1 MPKTM
6 PGTELPWSD
15 KAGDNA
21 FSLLQ
26 PTFSLSGGGLSLSQL
41 SQLTGLSATGIQNW
55 VKRGWVP
62 HPAEKKYG
70 EFQVARVLLLNLLRP
85 AMQLERI
92 VALLAVLN
100 GRVDDPS
107 DDSISEVT
115 LYNMICA
122 GIRRMEI
129 AGTVDKGSL
138 ERLAQN
144 LFIQYG
150 VAATE
155 QMRSVLTVMLLSM
168 AAAQLIREADALY
181 ETVEYM

>member
-6 PGTELPWSD
+6 PGTVLPWSD
-15 KAGDNA
+15 RAADNA

-26 PTFSLSGGGLSLSQL
+26 TTFSLSGGGLSLSQL

-62 HPAEKKYG
+62 HPADKKYSD
-70 EFQVARVLLLNLLRP
+70 EQVARVLLLNLLRP

-92 VALLAVLN
+92 VALLSGGEEL
-100 GRVDDPS
+100 
-107 DDSISEVT
+107 SEIT

-122 GIRRMEI
+122 GVRRMEI
-129 AGTVDKGSL
+129 SGTADRSSL

-150 VAATE
+150 VSPTE
-155 QMRSVLTVMLLSM
+155 RTRSVLTVILLSM
-168 AAAQLIREADALY
+168 AAAQLIREADDLY
-181 ETVEYM
+181 DFLETV